1 MGFTK
6 NHIIDELKDTP
17 FETQKTLK
25 GPISCVGVGLH
36 SGVKVPMVLKPAEPD
51 VGIRFRRIDLA
62 GGGAFISAKWDHV
75 VETRL
80 CTTIGNA
87 HGVTIATV
95 EHLMAALAGCGIDN
109 AEIEVNGPEVPV
121 MDGSS
126 EPFVFL
132 IECAGVR
139 DLGVPRRA
147 IRVLRPI
154 SVEAD
159 GRSATLLPGEGFEI
173 DCEIDFDSIAVSR
186 QAISLGLVN
195 GAFKKELS
203 RARTFGF
210 LHEVEQLWAAGL
222 ARGGSLKNAV
232 VVSGDKVLNREGLR
246 YEDEFVRHKALDALG
261 DLYLAGSPIIGR
273 FRGLCSGHY
282 LNNMLLHA
290 LFANPEAWRYDV
302 LRTTMVR
309 KPVVSRAWQRNEKT
323 ELVASA

>member
-1 MGFTK
+1 MGFITD
-6 NHIIDELKDTP
+6 HVADDLKDIP
-17 FETQKTLK
+17 LETQKTLK

-36 SGVKVPMVLKPAEPD
+36 SGVKVPMTLRPAEAD
-51 VGIRFRRIDLA
+51 TGVRFRRVDLA
-62 GGGAFISAKWDHV
+62 GGGALVPARWDHV

-87 HGVTIATV
+87 EGVTIATV

-132 IECAGVR
+132 IECAGIL
-139 DLGVPRRA
+139 DLGVPKRA
-147 IRVLRPI
+147 IRVLKPI
-154 SVEAD
+154 SAEAD
-159 GRSATLLPGEGFEI
+159 GRSAVLLPSEGFEI
-173 DCEIDFDSIAVSR
+173 DCEIDFDSVAVSR

-195 GAFKKELS
+195 GTFKKELA

-246 YEDEFVRHKALDALG
+246 YEDEFVRHKALDAVG
-261 DLYLAGSPIIGR
+261 DLYLAGAPIIGR
-273 FRGLCSGHY
+273 FRGLCSGHH

-290 LFANPEAWRYDV
+290 LFANSEAWKYDV
-302 LRTTMVR
+302 LCGGAAQRAAMSRTWHV
-309 KPVVSRAWQRNEKT
+309 NEKAH
-323 ELVASA
+323 LAASA